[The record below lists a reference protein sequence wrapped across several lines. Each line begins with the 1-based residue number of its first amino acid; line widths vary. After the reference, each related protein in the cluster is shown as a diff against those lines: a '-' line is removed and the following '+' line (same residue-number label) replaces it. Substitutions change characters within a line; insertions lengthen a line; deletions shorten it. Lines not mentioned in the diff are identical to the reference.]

1 MQNKPLTNWANFWQ
15 TNPEGFNDIMN
26 LSTLYFA
33 DKLKKEYPLQK
44 HDCFFDLGCGPGF
57 LINQVV
63 DKVNL
68 VVGTDISEK
77 YIEICDKNF
86 ALVKNVHLVKIE
98 AYDFESYSNI
108 ILNYNVN
115 KVIMLSVLQYYENIE
130 MVKKLIVSLK
140 NNSNNHKFSLFLCD
154 IIPENHSVISDIA
167 SVFYNSLLKKYT
179 LKFLKFLAYAVLS
192 DYTKIKKI
200 GLLKINPIFFTNL
213 ANELNIKSTIVKNLT
228 IHSGRYS
235 VLLNF
240 N

>member
-1 MQNKPLTNWANFWQ
+1 MQTKPLTNWANFWQ

-26 LSTLYFA
+26 LSTIYFA
-33 DKLKKEYPLQK
+33 DKLEEKYPLHNQ
-44 HDCFFDLGCGPGF
+44 DRFFDLGCGPGF
-57 LINQVV
+57 FINRIVK
-63 DKVNL
+63 KVKL

-77 YIEICDKNF
+77 YIEICEKTF
-86 ALVKNVHLVKIE
+86 AGATNVSVVKLE

-108 ILNYNVN
+108 ILKQNINR
-115 KVIMLSVLQYYENIE
+115 VIMLSVLQYYENLN
-130 MVKKLIVSLK
+130 MVKKLLISLK
-140 NNSNNHKFSLFLCD
+140 KNANNQKFSLFLCD

-167 SVFYNSLLKKYT
+167 SVLYNSLIKNYT
-179 LKFLKFLAYAVLS
+179 FKFIKFLAYAIFS
-192 DYTKIKKI
+192 DYSKTKKN